1 VVSWDVK
8 KKSVLLILRV
18 ILFLAL
24 LLISFF
30 LPAGSLN
37 WPEAWIVL
45 GSYLLISLSAFA
57 WLKRHD
63 PSLLQERMESG
74 SRPNV
79 KKWDNLIMAIYSL
92 LMLALIAV
100 CGMDRVRWRWSR
112 VSPMVE
118 IGAFVLFAFPVVVL
132 FRVIRHNH
140 FLSERVRIQDDR
152 GHQVCSTGP
161 YARIRHPMYLA
172 IIQFVLLLPLALGSF
187 FGLIPAL
194 LVAALFVLRTHLEDR
209 TLHKELNGYSEYAR
223 QVPYRLIRG
232 FW

>member
-1 VVSWDVK
+1 VVSLGVK
-8 KKSVLLILRV
+8 KKPILLMLRAV
-18 ILFLAL
+18 LFLAL
-24 LLISFF
+24 LLAAFF
-30 LPAGSLN
+30 LPAGSLD

-45 GSYLLISLSAFA
+45 GGYLLVSLSAFA
-57 WLKRHD
+57 WMKRHD
-63 PSLLQERMESG
+63 PGLLRERIQSG

-92 LMLALIAV
+92 LMLAMIAA

-112 VSPMVE
+112 VPLAME
-118 IGAFVLFAFPVVVL
+118 IGAFVFFAFPVIQL

-152 GHQVCSTGP
+152 GHRVCSSGP

-187 FGLIPAL
+187 FGLLPSL

-209 TLHKELNGYSEYAR
+209 TLLKELNGYREYAR
-223 QVPYRLIRG
+223 QVSYRLVPG
-232 FW
+232 LW